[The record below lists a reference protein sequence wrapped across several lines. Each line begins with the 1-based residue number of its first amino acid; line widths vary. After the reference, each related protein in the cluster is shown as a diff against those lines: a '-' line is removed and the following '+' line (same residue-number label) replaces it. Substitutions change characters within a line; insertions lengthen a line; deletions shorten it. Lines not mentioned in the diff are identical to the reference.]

1 MSHKVFASKQPV
13 TSYYAIEGPTLKP
26 GQSSTAFT
34 ETHVHATTFAVLF
47 AVSFCHLLNDMM
59 QSLMSAIYPQL
70 KESLELNFAQVG
82 LISATYQLTASMLQP
97 VVGYFSD
104 KRPMPFSLP
113 VSMSFTMVG
122 LVVLSQSHTYALL
135 IFAAALVGL
144 GSAIFHPESSRV
156 ARMASGGRFGLAQSL
171 FQVGGNLGQALG
183 PLMAA
188 AIVATFGQGSIAW
201 FALMALLSIVVLFNV
216 GRWYKQHGIDRI
228 KATTKAARPPELSR
242 SGMIGAIAVL
252 MALIFSKQIYFA
264 AIASYY
270 TFYLIER
277 FGVSLQAAQ
286 LYLFVFLAP
295 VAIGTLAGGL
305 LGDRFGRKHVIWFSV
320 LGIASLH
327 IGPSIRRPVLDRRA
341 VRLYRPHIVVLVPR
355 DRGLRAGTDAA
366 PRWCDFRPVFRLC
379 VRSFGHRRRGIGLAR
394 GLHEHRIRLPDL
406 LGSSGAWAACG
417 VLARSQGR
425 ETRGVRRREV
435 TLPPPL
441 RSEYRLCTG
450 ARPPDKRERPRN
462 R

>member
-1 MSHKVFASKQPV
+1 M
-13 TSYYAIEGPTLKP
+13 KP

-34 ETHVHATTFAVLF
+34 ETQVHATTFAVLF

-113 VSMSFTMVG
+113 VSMAFTMVG

-188 AIVATFGQGSIAW
+188 AVVATFGQGSIAW
-201 FALMALLSIVVLFNV
+201 FALMALLSIIVLFNV
-216 GRWYKQHGIDRI
+216 GRWYKQHGIERI
-228 KATTKAARPPELSR
+228 KATAKAARVPELSR

-270 TFYLIER
+270 TFYLIDR
-277 FGVSLQAAQ
+277 FGLSLQAAQ
-286 LYLFVFLAP
+286 IYLFMFLAP
-295 VAIGTLAGGL
+295 VAVGTLAGGL

-320 LGIASLH
+320 LGALPFTLMLPFVNLFWTGILSVL
-327 IGPSIRRPVLDRRA
+327 IGLTLSSSFPA
-341 VRLYRPHIVVLVPR
+341 IVVYAQELMPHRVGAIS
-355 DRGLRAGTDAA
+355 GL
-366 PRWCDFRPVFRLC
+366 F
-379 VRSFGHRRRGIGLAR
+379 FGFAFGLSGIGAAGLGWLADYTSIEFVYLICSVLPAL
-394 GLHEHRIRLPDL
+394 GLLAAFLPDL
-406 LGSSGAWAACG
+406 KGAKSEAA
-417 VLARSQGR
+417 A
-425 ETRGVRRREV
+425 
-435 TLPPPL
+435 
-441 RSEYRLCTG
+441 
-450 ARPPDKRERPRN
+450 AAK
-462 R
+462 

>member
-1 MSHKVFASKQPV
+1 M
-13 TSYYAIEGPTLKP
+13 KP
-26 GQSSTAFT
+26 GQSSTTFT
-34 ETHVHATTFAVLF
+34 ETQVHATTFAVLF

-70 KESLELNFAQVG
+70 KEALELNFAQVG

-97 VVGYFSD
+97 VVGYYAD

-156 ARMASGGRFGLAQSL
+156 ARMASGGRFGMAQSV

-188 AIVATFGQGSIAW
+188 AIVATFGQASIGW
-201 FALMALLSIVVLFNV
+201 FALMALLSIIVLFNV
-216 GRWYKQHGIDRI
+216 GRWYKAHGADRI
-228 KATTKAARPPELSR
+228 KAAAKLSRPPELSR

-295 VAIGTLAGGL
+295 VAVGTLAGGL

-320 LGIASLH
+320 LGALPFTLMLPFVNLFWTGVLSVL
-327 IGPSIRRPVLDRRA
+327 IGLTLSSSFPA
-341 VRLYRPHIVVLVPR
+341 IVVYAQELMPHRVGAIS
-355 DRGLRAGTDAA
+355 GL
-366 PRWCDFRPVFRLC
+366 F
-379 VRSFGHRRRGIGLAR
+379 FGFAFGLSGIGAAGLGWLADYTSIEFVYLICSVLPAL
-394 GLHEHRIRLPDL
+394 GLLAAFLPDL
-406 LGSSGAWAACG
+406 KGA
-417 VLARSQGR
+417 SPS
-425 ETRGVRRREV
+425 
-435 TLPPPL
+435 LPPQ
-441 RSEYRLCTG
+441 RSDV
-450 ARPPDKRERPRN
+450 AASPR
-462 R
+462 

>member
-1 MSHKVFASKQPV
+1 MSVGGFGTKHTGRAEQEAIDRASTVKPV
-13 TSYYAIEGPTLKP
+13 
-26 GQSSTAFT
+26 QSSTAFT
-34 ETHVHATTFAVLF
+34 ETHVHATTFLVLF

-97 VVGYFSD
+97 LVGYFSD

-113 VSMSFTMVG
+113 TSMCFTLVG

-171 FQVGGNLGQALG
+171 FQVGGNFGQALG

-188 AIVATFGQGSIAW
+188 AIVVTFGQSSIAW
-201 FALMALLSIVVLFNV
+201 FALMALLSIIVLFNV
-216 GRWYKQHGIDRI
+216 GRWYKHHGIARF
-228 KATTKAARPPELSR
+228 KATAKLARPPELSR
-242 SGMIGAIAVL
+242 AGLIGAIAVL

-270 TFYLIER
+270 TFYLIDR
-277 FGVSLQAAQ
+277 FGLSLQIAQ
-286 LYLFVFLAP
+286 LYLFMFLAP

-320 LGIASLH
+320 LGALPFTLALPFMNLFWTGVLSVF
-327 IGPSIRRPVLDRRA
+327 IGLTLSSSFPA
-341 VRLYRPHIVVLVPR
+341 IVVYAQELMPHRVGAIS
-355 DRGLRAGTDAA
+355 GL
-366 PRWCDFRPVFRLC
+366 F
-379 VRSFGHRRRGIGLAR
+379 FGFAFGLSGIGAAALGWLADYTSIGFVYLICSVLPAL
-394 GLHEHRIRLPDL
+394 GLLAAFLPDL
-406 LGSSGAWAACG
+406 GGVKTAPVAA
-417 VLARSQGR
+417 
-425 ETRGVRRREV
+425 
-435 TLPPPL
+435 
-441 RSEYRLCTG
+441 
-450 ARPPDKRERPRN
+450 K
-462 R
+462 

>member
-1 MSHKVFASKQPV
+1 
-13 TSYYAIEGPTLKP
+13 LKP

-34 ETHVHATTFAVLF
+34 ETQVHATTFAVLF

-188 AIVATFGQGSIAW
+188 AIVATFGQTSIAW
-201 FALMALLSIVVLFNV
+201 FALMALLSIIVLFNV
-216 GRWYKQHGIDRI
+216 GRWYKAHGADRI
-228 KATTKAARPPELSR
+228 KAAAKLSRPPELSR

-320 LGIASLH
+320 LGALPFTLMLPFVNLFWTGVLSVL
-327 IGPSIRRPVLDRRA
+327 IGLTLSSSFPA
-341 VRLYRPHIVVLVPR
+341 IVVYAQELMPHRVGAIS
-355 DRGLRAGTDAA
+355 GL
-366 PRWCDFRPVFRLC
+366 F
-379 VRSFGHRRRGIGLAR
+379 FGFAFGLSGIGAAGLGWLADYTSIEFVYLICSVLPAL
-394 GLHEHRIRLPDL
+394 GLLAAFLPDL
-406 LGSSGAWAACG
+406 KGAKPEPSAA
-417 VLARSQGR
+417 A
-425 ETRGVRRREV
+425 
-435 TLPPPL
+435 
-441 RSEYRLCTG
+441 
-450 ARPPDKRERPRN
+450 K
-462 R
+462 

>member
-1 MSHKVFASKQPV
+1 M
-13 TSYYAIEGPTLKP
+13 KP

-34 ETHVHATTFAVLF
+34 EAQVHATTFAVLF

-97 VVGYFSD
+97 LVGFFSD

-113 VSMSFTMVG
+113 VSMAFTMVG
-122 LVVLSQSHTYALL
+122 LVVLSQSHTYGLL

-188 AIVATFGQGSIAW
+188 AIVATFGQSSIAW
-201 FALMALLSIVVLFNV
+201 FALMALLSIIVLFNV
-216 GRWYKQHGIDRI
+216 GRWYKAHGADRI
-228 KATTKAARPPELSR
+228 KAAAKLSKPPELSR

-270 TFYLIER
+270 TFYLIDR
-277 FGVSLQAAQ
+277 FGLSLQAAQ
-286 LYLFVFLAP
+286 LYLFMFLAP
-295 VAIGTLAGGL
+295 VAVGTLAGGL

-320 LGIASLH
+320 LGALPFTLILPFVNLFWTGVLSVF
-327 IGPSIRRPVLDRRA
+327 IGLTLSSSFPA
-341 VRLYRPHIVVLVPR
+341 IVVYAQELMPHRVGAIS
-355 DRGLRAGTDAA
+355 GL
-366 PRWCDFRPVFRLC
+366 F
-379 VRSFGHRRRGIGLAR
+379 FGFAFGLSGIGAAGLGWIADFTSIEFVYLICSVLPALGLLAVF
-394 GLHEHRIRLPDL
+394 LPDL
-406 LGSSGAWAACG
+406 KSAKSASAA
-417 VLARSQGR
+417 A
-425 ETRGVRRREV
+425 
-435 TLPPPL
+435 
-441 RSEYRLCTG
+441 
-450 ARPPDKRERPRN
+450 AK
-462 R
+462 

>member
-1 MSHKVFASKQPV
+1 M
-13 TSYYAIEGPTLKP
+13 KP
-26 GQSSTAFT
+26 AQSSTAYT
-34 ETHVHATTFAVLF
+34 ETQVHATTFAVLF

-97 VVGYFSD
+97 LVGYFSD

-113 VSMSFTMVG
+113 VSMSFTLVG
-122 LVVLSQSHTYALL
+122 LVVLSQVHTYALL

-188 AIVATFGQGSIAW
+188 AIVVTYGQGSIAW
-201 FALMALLSIVVLFNV
+201 FALMALLSIIVLFNV
-216 GRWYKQHGIDRI
+216 GRWYKAHGADRI
-228 KATTKAARPPELSR
+228 KAAAKLSRAPELSR
-242 SGMIGAIAVL
+242 SGLIGAIAVL

-270 TFYLIER
+270 TFYLIDR
-277 FGVSLQAAQ
+277 FGLSLQAAQ

-295 VAIGTLAGGL
+295 VAVGTLAGGL

-320 LGIASLH
+320 LGALPFTLALPFVDLFWTGVLSVF
-327 IGPSIRRPVLDRRA
+327 IGLTLSSSFPA
-341 VRLYRPHIVVLVPR
+341 IVVYAQELMPHRVGAIS
-355 DRGLRAGTDAA
+355 GL
-366 PRWCDFRPVFRLC
+366 F
-379 VRSFGHRRRGIGLAR
+379 FGFAFGLSGIGAAALGWLADLTSIGFVYLICSVLPAL
-394 GLHEHRIRLPDL
+394 GLLAAFLPDL
-406 LGSSGAWAACG
+406 KGANAAP
-417 VLARSQGR
+417 VPA
-425 ETRGVRRREV
+425 
-435 TLPPPL
+435 
-441 RSEYRLCTG
+441 
-450 ARPPDKRERPRN
+450 K
-462 R
+462 